1 MTAAEPIEHTGPL
14 ALVIQPDG
22 TTTTER
28 LPENPAA
35 CLAVLNQTIGGHFEA
50 IGNGRWHAYT
60 IEDVRDLAVPRPNP
74 AADRLAELLGWRT
87 HPMGGMVGAVV
98 FLGRD
103 GVDEADVPDDA
114 IHLARRM
121 GLIS

>member
-1 MTAAEPIEHTGPL
+1 MTAAEPLEHAGPL

-22 TTTTER
+22 TTTAER

-35 CLAVLNQTIGGHFEA
+35 CLATLNQTIGGHFEA
-50 IGNGRWHAYT
+50 IGNGKWCAYT
-60 IEDVRDLAVPRPNP
+60 IEDVRDLPNPQPNP

-98 FLGRD
+98 FLGHH
-103 GVDEADVPDDA
+103 GVEETDVPEVA
-114 IHLARRM
+114 IELARRM
-121 GLIS
+121 GLIP

>member
-1 MTAAEPIEHTGPL
+1 MTAADALNHTGPL

-22 TTTTER
+22 STTAER
-28 LPENPAA
+28 LPANPAA
-35 CLAVLNQTIGGHFEA
+35 CLAALHQAIGGHFEA

-60 IEDVRDLAVPRPNP
+60 IEDIRDLAHPLPNP
-74 AADRLAELLGWRT
+74 AADRLAESLGWRT

-121 GLIS
+121 GLLP

>member
-1 MTAAEPIEHTGPL
+1 VTAADAMNPTGPL

-22 TTTTER
+22 STTAER
-28 LPENPAA
+28 LPQNPAA
-35 CLAVLNQTIGGHFEA
+35 CLAALHQAIGGHFEA

-60 IEDVRDLAVPRPNP
+60 IEDIRDLAVPRPNRP
-74 AADRLAELLGWRT
+74 ADRLAEMLGWRT

-103 GVDEADVPDDA
+103 GVDEADVPEDVLE
-114 IHLARRM
+114 LAHVM
-121 GLIS
+121 GLIP